1 MKKKAVIKKLKTA
14 GWYLKRQG
22 ANHEIWT
29 DGKKSTSVPR
39 HTELD
44 EDTAKGILK
53 DAGIK

>member
-29 DGKKSTSVPR
+29 DGKKSIPVPR

>member
-1 MKKKAVIKKLKTA
+1 MKKKAVIKKLIKA

-29 DGKKSTSVPR
+29 DGKKSTPVPR

>member
-1 MKKKAVIKKLKTA
+1 MKKKAVIKRLKKA

-29 DGKKSTSVPR
+29 DGKKSIPVPR

-53 DAGIK
+53 DVGIK